1 MASMIAA
8 TQRSAAPLQ
17 QSRRAPAARC
27 AAPPALHL
35 HTAAPA
41 RVSHSAGRLPP
52 RRSPLAA
59 RPATRT
65 PPPPRAGDQEA
76 PPPPPPPPPGG
87 EEPAPPAAPRI
98 APPRPKEDPEAQ
110 RTAIITGG
118 ISVLLGV
125 AYLALVSVMNQRGA
139 VLLPPPPEAFG
150 P

>member
-1 MASMIAA
+1 MASMLAA
-8 TQRSAAPLQ
+8 TQRGAAPLQ

-27 AAPPALHL
+27 APPPALLL

-41 RVSHSAGRLPP
+41 RASHPAGRLPP

-59 RPATRT
+59 RPATRA
-65 PPPPRAGDQEA
+65 PQPPRAADQA
-76 PPPPPPPPPGG
+76 PPPPPPAG
-87 EEPAPPAAPRI
+87 EEDAAQPAAPRV